1 MANFGAILDRAPS
14 EVDRPKPLPAGS
26 YTCIVKGTPRFDK
39 SSKKQTE
46 FVEFTL
52 AVQAAGEDVD
62 EELLKEWMAK
72 SDGTARRLQDATVRA
87 TYYITE
93 DALWRLKDF
102 LENCGITEGD
112 SLREMI
118 DEAPNSQVIAYIK
131 HRPSDDGQSIFA
143 ELAKT
148 APVE

>member
-1 MANFGAILDRAPS
+1 MAQSFGAILDRAPT
-14 EVDRPKPLPAGS
+14 EVDRPKPLPQGS

-62 EELLKEWMAK
+62 EDSLKEWMTK
-72 SDGTARRLQDATVRA
+72 SDGTARRLQDATIRA

-93 DALWRLKDF
+93 DALWRL
-102 LENCGITEGD
+102 
-112 SLREMI
+112 
-118 DEAPNSQVIAYIK
+118 
-131 HRPSDDGQSIFA
+131 
-143 ELAKT
+143 
-148 APVE
+148 